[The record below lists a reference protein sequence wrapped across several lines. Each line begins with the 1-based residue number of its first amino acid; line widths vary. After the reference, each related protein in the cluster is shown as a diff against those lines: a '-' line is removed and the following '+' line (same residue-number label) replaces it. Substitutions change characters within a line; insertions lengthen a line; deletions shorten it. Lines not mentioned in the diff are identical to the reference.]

1 MPAIAGLRGTGDW
14 GQDERPK
21 EFREYILWNQP
32 NGQTPLTALMSK
44 MGSEKLTDPEFSWW
58 EELLT
63 VTRVTSDATGASA
76 TSTTIGLT
84 GGGLALVPGDLLQ
97 VEKADS
103 IVYDNEI
110 VEVSSVTSDTSIVVR
125 RGQCGTVAAATGV
138 SASFTRMSTRF
149 AEGTG
154 APGSATRNPTKFY
167 NYAQIFKTA
176 YEITRTADQTT
187 ARTGNARQND
197 KKRKAHDHAVTMELA
212 YFFGRRHETV
222 GANGKP
228 MRSTGGLRSFLTSNV
243 KVYTTTPTM
252 NSLIDALSPM
262 FDYTADAG
270 NERIGF
276 CGNGFLNGLNKLVIG
291 QSNVRVNYDNPI
303 KVYGMELFR
312 IVMPQ
317 GTVFLK
323 THPLFN
329 VLPAYRN
336 SAFFI
341 HAGGLKDRYLMKTKD
356 QDNIQE
362 SDIDGIKGQWIAES
376 GLEVHQQE
384 SMGYVGNFIV
394 P

>member
-1 MPAIAGLRGTGDW
+1 MVLGIGAKTGVPRNFVNTFCGTSLTG
-14 GQDERPK
+14 K
-21 EFREYILWNQP
+21 L
-32 NGQTPLTALMSK
+32 PLTALMSK

-103 IVYDNEI
+103 IVHDNEI

-197 KKRKAHDHAVTMELA
+197 KKRKARMTMLLRWNLRISSGVGTRLLA
-212 YFFGRRHETV
+212 LTASRCVLR
-222 GANGKP
+222 
-228 MRSTGGLRSFLTSNV
+228 GLRSFLTSNV
-243 KVYTTTPTM
+243 KVYTTAPTM

-276 CGNGFLNGLNKLVIG
+276 CGNGF
-291 QSNVRVNYDNPI
+291 
-303 KVYGMELFR
+303 
-312 IVMPQ
+312 
-317 GTVFLK
+317 
-323 THPLFN
+323 
-329 VLPAYRN
+329 
-336 SAFFI
+336 
-341 HAGGLKDRYLMKTKD
+341 
-356 QDNIQE
+356 
-362 SDIDGIKGQWIAES
+362 
-376 GLEVHQQE
+376 
-384 SMGYVGNFIV
+384 
-394 P
+394 